1 MNMESNVFITV
12 IFPVALAVIMF
23 GMGLSLVVDDFKRIF
38 IYPKAIIL
46 GLVGQLVLVPIIGFI
61 VASIFPFSTPEF
73 AVGLVIIAVCVG
85 GGNSTLLNFLL
96 HGDVPLSVTLSIFT
110 NTLSIFT
117 IPFLVNIALIKFMGN
132 GQIIQLPVLQ
142 TILQLLLMTILPLAL
157 GMMVNIFFPK
167 VSGKSSRIVKIL
179 SAVLL
184 LMAIVGA
191 LISTASTIWK
201 GLLEV
206 GVPVIVLD
214 LVLMLLGYG
223 LGWLLRLRYP
233 QRLCLGIEFGIQ
245 NGILAGTIASSP
257 FLLNNPTMTLT
268 TIIYSL
274 MMLVLGLIFGTIT
287 NLVHER
293 FLGNKVNEK
302 ERQLKGAYP

>member
-167 VSGKSSRIVKIL
+167 VSGKSSRIV
-179 SAVLL
+179 
-184 LMAIVGA
+184 
-191 LISTASTIWK
+191 
-201 GLLEV
+201 
-206 GVPVIVLD
+206 LD

>member
-1 MNMESNVFITV
+1 
-12 IFPVALAVIMF
+12 
-23 GMGLSLVVDDFKRIF
+23 
-38 IYPKAIIL
+38 
-46 GLVGQLVLVPIIGFI
+46 
-61 VASIFPFSTPEF
+61 
-73 AVGLVIIAVCVG
+73 
-85 GGNSTLLNFLL
+85 
-96 HGDVPLSVTLSIFT
+96 
-110 NTLSIFT
+110 
-117 IPFLVNIALIKFMGN
+117 MGN

-157 GMMVNIFFPK
+157 GMIVNIFFPK
-167 VSGKSSRIVKIL
+167 VSGKSSRIVKVL

-214 LVLMLLGYG
+214 MVLMLLGYG

-293 FLGNKVNEK
+293 FLSNKVNEK
-302 ERQLKGAYP
+302 ERQLRGAYP